1 MAAGKLSLNCVRAVE
16 RSETERDRSM
26 QSGPVTASTTT
37 NIRIFVVATSDLVVE
52 KSDYCDGGHE
62 ITGGARNG
70 RFSGERHQAES
81 LSPSYRG

>member
-1 MAAGKLSLNCVRAVE
+1 
-16 RSETERDRSM
+16 M
-26 QSGPVTASTTT
+26 QSGPAAASTTT
-37 NIRIFVVATSDLVVE
+37 NIRILVVE
-52 KSDYCDGGHE
+52 EFGFSQLTNSDYCDGGRE